1 MNSIVYLFVLLKK
14 NLVSWKSHC
23 NRTIRIK
30 IKCFSNVM
38 CYFDMWMVGFRNSRQ
53 DSWRDSWRDS
63 GKTLGKTFRPKESRR
78 ECRIGSY
85 MHDSQRDSLRDSFFY
100 AKQFRQWQ
108 CQMPKVVWY
117 EIKVLFNRYWNRVR
131 ILFFIV
137 SQKKKKK
144 ISNLSIIRNY
154 NRFKGFQNI
163 LKLRKWNKK
172 QKNVFFFLNIDKI
185 QNLSVLSINIDI
197 IPIPIKR
204 KKK

>member
-1 MNSIVYLFVLLKK
+1 MICGWLGSETL
-14 NLVSWKSHC
+14 
-23 NRTIRIK
+23 
-30 IKCFSNVM
+30 
-38 CYFDMWMVGFRNSRQ
+38 
-53 DSWRDSWRDS
+53 
-63 GKTLGKTFRPKESRR
+63 GKTLGETLDETLARLLARLFAPKSLAESV
-78 ECRIGSY
+78 ESDH
-85 MHDSQRDSLRDSFFY
+85 MHDSRRDSLRDSFFY

-108 CQMPKVVWY
+108 CQMPTVVWY

-154 NRFKGFQNI
+154 NRCKGFQNI

-172 QKNVFFFLNIDKI
+172 QKNVFFSNIDKI

>member
-1 MNSIVYLFVLLKK
+1 MICGWLGSETL
-14 NLVSWKSHC
+14 
-23 NRTIRIK
+23 
-30 IKCFSNVM
+30 
-38 CYFDMWMVGFRNSRQ
+38 
-53 DSWRDSWRDS
+53 
-63 GKTLGKTFRPKESRR
+63 GKTLGETLDETLARLLARLFAPKSLAESV
-78 ECRIGSY
+78 ESDH
-85 MHDSQRDSLRDSFFY
+85 MHDSRRDSLRDSFFY